1 MVMVTE
7 QKERENLLE
16 QFLEFL
22 KEYKVIGL
30 GLAVVIG
37 GAVKSLSSSLAEDII
52 MPIVEVFIPG
62 GNWRA
67 MVLNIGPISLAI
79 GSFLSALIDFIII
92 ALVVFLFYK
101 LVLGKE
107 EVGKVK

>member
-1 MVMVTE
+1 MAE
-7 QKERENLLE
+7 QKESENLLE

-22 KEYKVIGL
+22 KEYQVIGL

-37 GAVKSLSSSLAEDII
+37 GAVKSLSNSLAEDII

-62 GNWRA
+62 GGWRTL
-67 MVLNIGPISLAI
+67 VLKLGPVKMAI
-79 GSFLSALIDFIII
+79 GSFLSALIDFFII

-107 EVGKVK
+107 DVDKIK

>member
-1 MVMVTE
+1 MAE
-7 QKERENLLE
+7 KKEKDNLVE

-22 KEYKVIGL
+22 KEYHVIGL

-37 GAVKSLSSSLAEDII
+37 GAVKSLSNSLAEDII
-52 MPIVEVFIPG
+52 MPIVEAILPG
-62 GNWRA
+62 GAWRTL
-67 MVLNIGPISLAI
+67 VLSIGPINLSI
-79 GSFLSALIDFIII
+79 GSFLSALIDFFIL

-107 EVGKVK
+107 DVGKVQ